1 MRTTEQLGRYTLTQE
16 DGLPKLG
23 RDSLVLAE
31 FATLRDGWKV
41 CDLGCGVGVLGLL
54 SFRQTL
60 PNCPQPFPGA
70 AMIW

>member
-31 FATLRDGWKV
+31 FATLRDGV
-41 CDLGCGVGVLGLL
+41 EGL
-54 SFRQTL
+54 R
-60 PNCPQPFPGA
+60 PGLRRGRSGTA
-70 AMIW
+70 AGGAG